1 MHRKLVILPSIP
13 GTQQHSVTTYSE
25 PVNGCRGTSGMGQGE
40 AGGRPSGRSFLP
52 REPVSQRDQ
61 TGCRVNHTTPTTNTA
76 TSATTIKSNLERE
89 NERETGALKICN
101 KPHHLIIVQ
110 QISNDYL
117 MFCEVTTFSDAEEKK
132 KQNGQ
137 TLKNALYHI
146 YFSPSSAECLKILM
160 LQQCKDD
167 PDWRNRSGG
176 AGGGVYILRLKL
188 GLRDWRNHNTLT

>member
-1 MHRKLVILPSIP
+1 MSTSAPHLVHRKLVILPSIP

-132 KQNGQ
+132 KA
-137 TLKNALYHI
+137 KRAD
-146 YFSPSSAECLKILM
+146 S
-160 LQQCKDD
+160 
-167 PDWRNRSGG
+167 
-176 AGGGVYILRLKL
+176 
-188 GLRDWRNHNTLT
+188 